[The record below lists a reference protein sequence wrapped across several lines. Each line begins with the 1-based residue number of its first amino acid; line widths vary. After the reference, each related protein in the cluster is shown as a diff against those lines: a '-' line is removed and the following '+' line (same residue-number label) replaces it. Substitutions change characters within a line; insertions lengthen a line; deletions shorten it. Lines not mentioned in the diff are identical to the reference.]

1 LIRASRAPPH
11 SVLGPRPRSSTSLSF
26 PRFLR
31 SSVRPLE
38 VGPPSRRKLGHR
50 QGHRR
55 RRGRIPPRPRSFRI
69 PPRRVTPSPSFE
81 YSNPS
86 TTNHYNP
93 IQAMASHPLKRGA
106 PRSSNSSFVSSHVF
120 STDSSAAPPTAAAM
134 AGNRRQYDSLSPD
147 IDINPSDSGD
157 HDPDATGGGDV
168 GDEDDSPDDELSG
181 GYDDDG
187 GTYDEY
193 DDLNSEA
200 EEYYNSGASELVTTV
215 RGDGYGGGG
224 SGHHGAKTSLQS
236 HNYEPDESEV
246 WRAYVAQQHFSNR
259 GQWWTTGKLRAL
271 RRWGL
276 TLVVGVLQAVIAVAC
291 NFASKRLGE
300 IKYDHVYD
308 LLELQT
314 LKRHG
319 MEASGTGEG
328 AGSGGEDLYYTAD
341 GYLDMNQD
349 GVPDAEQGG
358 AGEGSGASADLADH
372 WYNFGGSPFLAFLF
386 YQTVFA
392 FLASIFVYIEP
403 VSGGSGIPEVKC
415 FLNGIDLPRIVR
427 VKTLVCKV
435 VGVTF
440 SVAAGLPV
448 GKEGP
453 MVHSGSVVAAGI
465 SQGRTK
471 FWGVDTSFS
480 KFSDF
485 RNDREK
491 RDFVACG
498 AAAGVASAFGAPIG
512 GVLFSLEEGASYWST
527 KLTWRAFFCA
537 MVTFGS
543 LLALKGR
550 EGHWGQSNVSKLFSF
565 GEFTSIG
572 DGSTNY
578 KVWELLLFILIGCL
592 GGLIGACFNAGNE
605 HLTIWRMK
613 NVNYSKKRRM
623 VEVIVMSV
631 LVTTVSFLM
640 PLLWGR
646 CTELPTDMQDWTN
659 QEKDL
664 VNNLV
669 AFNCIPGKQYN
680 EVASLFLIE
689 ADVAIRQLFHFRE
702 TGETDS
708 STFSSTALFLFF
720 IPYITLA
727 SLVYGIA
734 IPSGLFVP
742 SLLSGAA
749 FGRLFGHLLHKL
761 DHTSGTFA
769 DSGTYALMGAAA
781 VLGGMARMTISLTV
795 ILLEAT
801 GNMQYVL
808 PLMMTLMAARFTG
821 NVFNEGLYD
830 IHIHLKHIPFLEPE
844 VPTIAERHEIVAGQ
858 VMSTEVKC
866 LRPVERVGIVYDL
879 LKNIQHSNFPIVD
892 TASSGTLYG
901 TASRSVLCTLLQRRA
916 FGQPHHLNNGQYRAN
931 SDGGADYAELL
942 GPKRLSPLVQWD
954 TIERVYPNY
963 PTIDDVQ
970 LRPGDRNCWLD
981 LRPYANTAP
990 YTINET
996 ASIQVSP
1003 WRKIGLGID
1012 PFAHEQL
1019 PVPKLISPPKHC
1031 SAPTAC
1037 SAPLASASCAW
1048 STTTTR

>member
-1 LIRASRAPPH
+1 MGTHPLQRQQT
-11 SVLGPRPRSSTSLSF
+11 PRTSNPDYSGYQNTTTTTM
-26 PRFLR
+26 
-31 SSVRPLE
+31 S
-38 VGPPSRRKLGHR
+38 
-50 QGHRR
+50 
-55 RRGRIPPRPRSFRI
+55 
-69 PPRRVTPSPSFE
+69 
-81 YSNPS
+81 YSNND
-86 TTNHYNP
+86 TRDY
-93 IQAMASHPLKRGA
+93 
-106 PRSSNSSFVSSHVF
+106 
-120 STDSSAAPPTAAAM
+120 
-134 AGNRRQYDSLSPD
+134 
-147 IDINPSDSGD
+147 SD
-157 HDPDATGGGDV
+157 
-168 GDEDDSPDDELSG
+168 DDELSG
-181 GYDDDG
+181 GYPVYSNNGSFDSH
-187 GTYDEY
+187 

-200 EEYYNSGASELVTTV
+200 REYYNSGASELVTTV

-224 SGHHGAKTSLQS
+224 GGGHGHAGRGGYASSLQS

-246 WRAYVAQQHFSNR
+246 WRAYVAQQHFTNR

-271 RRWGL
+271 KRWGL
-276 TLVVGVLQAVIAVAC
+276 TLVVGVLQAVIAMSC
-291 NFASKRLGE
+291 NITSRRLGE
-300 IKYDHVYD
+300 VKFDHVYT
-308 LLELQT
+308 LLAYNAMGSSQSFESAT
-314 LKRHG
+314 T
-319 MEASGTGEG
+319 AEG
-328 AGSGGEDLYYTAD
+328 DAYYTAD

-349 GVPDAEQGG
+349 GIPDEQQQESSSSSSGG
-358 AGEGSGASADLADH
+358 GEEMGDLDD
-372 WYNFGGSPFLAFLF
+372 YFFNFWNSPFLAFLF

-392 FLASIFVYIEP
+392 IIASLFVYIEP

-427 VKTLVCKV
+427 FKTLVCKV

-465 SQGRTK
+465 SQGKTRL
-471 FWGVDTSFS
+471 WGKDTSFS

-537 MVTFGS
+537 MVTLGS
-543 LLALKGR
+543 LFAIRNQDIKF
-550 EGHWGQSNVSKLFSF
+550 GQANVDKLFSF
-565 GEFTSIG
+565 GEFTAIG
-572 DGSTNY
+572 DGMVNFS
-578 KVWELLLFILIGCL
+578 VWELLLFILIGCL

-613 NVNYSKKRRM
+613 NVNFSKKRRV
-623 VEVIVMSV
+623 VEVVVMSI
-631 LVTTVSFLM
+631 LVTTVSFVM
-640 PLLWGR
+640 PLIWNR

-669 AFNCIPGKQYN
+669 PFNCIPGKEYN
-680 EVASLFLIE
+680 EVASLYFCE

-702 TGETDS
+702 TGDTDAA
-708 STFSSTALFLFF
+708 TFSSAALFLFF

-734 IPSGLFVP
+734 VPSGLFVP
-742 SLLSGAA
+742 SLLAGAA

-761 DHTSGTFA
+761 DHTAGTFA

-808 PLMMTLMAARFTG
+808 PLMMTLMSARFVG

-879 LKNIQHSNFPIVD
+879 LKNAHHGNFPIVD

-901 TASRSVLCTLLQRRA
+901 TASRTMLCTLLQRRA
-916 FGQPHHLNNGQYRAN
+916 FGQPYDVNNGQHHSN
-931 SDGGADYAELL
+931 GDDYAELL

-954 TIERVYPNY
+954 TLERVYPRY
-963 PTIDDVQ
+963 PTIDDVE

-996 ASIQVSP
+996 ASIQ
-1003 WRKIGLGID
+1003 RTYRLFRTLGLRFLCVVNHNNQVVGIITRVD
-1012 PFAHEQL
+1012 LLPDSLSDAIMRGRNAHMVGGGL
-1019 PVPKLISPPKHC
+1019 S
-1031 SAPTAC
+1031 
-1037 SAPLASASCAW
+1037 
-1048 STTTTR
+1048 

>member
-1 LIRASRAPPH
+1 
-11 SVLGPRPRSSTSLSF
+11 
-26 PRFLR
+26 
-31 SSVRPLE
+31 
-38 VGPPSRRKLGHR
+38 
-50 QGHRR
+50 
-55 RRGRIPPRPRSFRI
+55 
-69 PPRRVTPSPSFE
+69 
-81 YSNPS
+81 
-86 TTNHYNP
+86 
-93 IQAMASHPLKRGA
+93 
-106 PRSSNSSFVSSHVF
+106 
-120 STDSSAAPPTAAAM
+120 
-134 AGNRRQYDSLSPD
+134 
-147 IDINPSDSGD
+147 
-157 HDPDATGGGDV
+157 
-168 GDEDDSPDDELSG
+168 
-181 GYDDDG
+181 
-187 GTYDEY
+187 
-193 DDLNSEA
+193 
-200 EEYYNSGASELVTTV
+200 
-215 RGDGYGGGG
+215 
-224 SGHHGAKTSLQS
+224 
-236 HNYEPDESEV
+236 
-246 WRAYVAQQHFSNR
+246 
-259 GQWWTTGKLRAL
+259 
-271 RRWGL
+271 
-276 TLVVGVLQAVIAVAC
+276 
-291 NFASKRLGE
+291 LGE
-300 IKYDHVYD
+300 VKFDHVYD
-308 LLELQT
+308 LLAYNAM
-314 LKRHG
+314 G
-319 MEASGTGEG
+319 SASPSSSSGSGTMS
-328 AGSGGEDLYYTAD
+328 APTEDQYAYYTAD

-349 GVPDAEQGG
+349 GIPDEQQESGG
-358 AGEGSGASADLADH
+358 GGEETDLNE
-372 WYNFGGSPFLAFLF
+372 YFFNFWHSPFLAFLF

-392 FLASIFVYIEP
+392 TIASLFVYIEP

-427 VKTLVCKV
+427 FKTLVCKV

-465 SQGRTK
+465 SQGKTRL
-471 FWGVDTSFS
+471 WGKDTSFS

-537 MVTFGS
+537 MVTLGS
-543 LLALKGR
+543 LFAIRNQDIKF
-550 EGHWGQSNVSKLFSF
+550 GQANVDKLFSF
-565 GEFTSIG
+565 GEFTAIG
-572 DGSTNY
+572 DGMVNFS
-578 KVWELLLFILIGCL
+578 VWELLLFILIGCL

-613 NVNYSKKRRM
+613 NVNFCKKRR
-623 VEVIVMSV
+623 VIEVVVMSL
-631 LVTTVSFLM
+631 LVTTVSFVM
-640 PLLWGR
+640 PLIWNR

-659 QEKDL
+659 QEKEL

-669 AFNCIPGKQYN
+669 PFNCIPGKEYN
-680 EVASLFLIE
+680 EVASLFFCE

-702 TGETDS
+702 TGETDAA
-708 STFSSTALFLFF
+708 TFSSAALFLFF

-734 IPSGLFVP
+734 VPSGLFVP
-742 SLLSGAA
+742 SLLAGAA

-801 GNMQYVL
+801 GNMQYCL
-808 PLMMTLMAARFTG
+808 PLMMTLMSARFVG

-830 IHIHLKHIPFLEPE
+830 IHIHLKHIPFLEPD

-866 LRPVERVGIVYDL
+866 LRPVERVGVVYDL
-879 LKNIQHSNFPIVD
+879 LKNAQHGNFPIVD

-901 TASRSVLCTLLQRRA
+901 TASRTMLCTLLQRRA
-916 FGQPHHLNNGQYRAN
+916 FGQPHDVNNGQN
-931 SDGGADYAELL
+931 HSNTGEDYAELL

-954 TIERVYPNY
+954 TLERVYPRY
-963 PTIDDVQ
+963 PTIDDVE

-996 ASIQVSP
+996 ASIQ
-1003 WRKIGLGID
+1003 RTYRLFRTLGLRFLCVVNHNNQVVGIITRVD
-1012 PFAHEQL
+1012 LLPDSLSDAIMRGRNAHMVGGGL
-1019 PVPKLISPPKHC
+1019 S
-1031 SAPTAC
+1031 
-1037 SAPLASASCAW
+1037 
-1048 STTTTR
+1048 